1 MNTKALARKSR
12 IDVLNMVSEKR
23 VGFIGSAYSCMDIL
37 VVLYDGFLINRNQDG
52 NTLTDDTVVL
62 SKGHAA
68 SAWYAILANEGIIEH
83 SRLKE
88 FNEDGYNMGVHPKR
102 DSLPGIRTTTGS
114 LGQGLGM
121 GCGIALANKIAHK
134 DIKTYVILGDG
145 ECNEGSVWEAFLFAA
160 RYGLNNLIAIIDR
173 NHLQSY
179 GTDEEVLDM
188 DDIAGK
194 CREFNWNVLTID
206 GHDHQQIEDALRKAG
221 EPRNVPTV
229 IVADTVKGKG
239 VSEFENG
246 VIWHYKWPEGE
257 SYTKAMEELQA

>member
-1 MNTKALARKSR
+1 MDTAELSRRSR
-12 IDVLNMVSEKR
+12 IDVLHMVSEKKA
-23 VGFIGSAYSCMDIL
+23 GFIGSAYSCMDIL
-37 VVLYDGFLINRNQDG
+37 AVLYGGFLIDKNQFG
-52 NTLTDDTVVL
+52 KTLKEDTVIM

-68 SAWYAILANEGIIEH
+68 SAWYAVLANEGIIEH

-102 DSLPGIRTTTGS
+102 GSLPGICTTTGS

-121 GCGIALANKIAHK
+121 GCGIALANKMAHK
-134 DIKTYVILGDG
+134 ALKTYVILGDG
-145 ECNEGSVWEAFLFAA
+145 ECNEGSIWEAFLFAA
-160 RYGLNNLIAIIDR
+160 RYELNNLIAIIDQ

-179 GTDEEVLDM
+179 GTDEEVLNM
-188 DDIAGK
+188 GDIAGK
-194 CREFNWNVLTID
+194 CREFKWNVLTID
-206 GHDHQQIEDALRKAG
+206 GHDHLQIEDALRKAA
-221 EPRNVPTV
+221 ETRNAPTV

-257 SYTKAMEELQA
+257 SYAKAMEELQS

>member
-1 MNTKALARKSR
+1 MNTVELAGKSR
-12 IDVLNMVSEKR
+12 IDVLNMVSEKK
-23 VGFIGSAYSCMDIL
+23 VGFIGSSYSCMDIL
-37 VVLYDGFLINRNQDG
+37 AVLYDVFLVRKNQNG

-83 SRLKE
+83 SRLQE

-102 DSLPGIRTTTGS
+102 GSLPGICTTTGS

-121 GCGIALANKIAHK
+121 GCGIALANKIAHNEL
-134 DIKTYVILGDG
+134 KTYVILGDG
-145 ECNEGSVWEAFLFAA
+145 ECNEGSIWEAVLFAA

-188 DDIAGK
+188 EDIAGK
-194 CREFNWNVLTID
+194 CREFKWNVLTVD
-206 GHDHQQIEDALRKAG
+206 GHDHLQIEGALRKAA
-221 EPRNVPTV
+221 ECRKAPTV